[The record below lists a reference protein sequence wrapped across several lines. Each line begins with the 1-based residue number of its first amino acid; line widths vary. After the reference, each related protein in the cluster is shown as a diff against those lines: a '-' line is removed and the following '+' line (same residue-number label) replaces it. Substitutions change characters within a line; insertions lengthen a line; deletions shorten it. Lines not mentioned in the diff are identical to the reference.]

1 MKGVS
6 SKYVQES
13 IRGLLK
19 TNKNYI
25 TALKI
30 LRERYANKEVLISS
44 YRGRFV
50 KLQPIRSIENASGLT
65 AMYDS
70 VEGVVR
76 NLSSEDDPSDT
87 YGKILVQ
94 LLIKKI
100 PHSLRLVISREFD
113 DKAWDFLHRKIVLR
127 WLITNPIII
136 TNGMKIVYCRCL
148 LPRRNFSIEI

>member
-44 YRGRFV
+44 YMESFV
-50 KLQPIRSIENASGLT
+50 KLQPIRSIENASELT

-70 VEGVVR
+70 VEGDER

-87 YGKILVQ
+87 CGKILVQ

-113 DKAWDFLHRKIVLR
+113 DKAWDFLH
-127 WLITNPIII
+127 
-136 TNGMKIVYCRCL
+136 
-148 LPRRNFSIEI
+148 

>member
-6 SKYVQES
+6 SKYIQES

-44 YRGRFV
+44 YRERFV

-65 AMYDS
+65 TMYDS

-76 NLSSEDDPSDT
+76 NLSNEDDPSDT

-113 DKAWDFLHRKIVLR
+113 DKAWDFLH
-127 WLITNPIII
+127 
-136 TNGMKIVYCRCL
+136 
-148 LPRRNFSIEI
+148 